1 MKVKKKIARM
11 MTLCGITGLIAVG
24 GTAAYLTDYDS
35 VVNEFTVGKVDIE
48 LDEPNWTP
56 GEHIDI
62 EPSEEIR
69 KDPQITNTGV
79 NDSFVYLEVSI
90 PTADVITADEEGNR
104 IEKKLTEL
112 FTYTKSADWTQ
123 LEAKMLNG
131 NKVYTYCY
139 NKILKP
145 LETTTALF
153 DTVTFA
159 NIIEG
164 QLDTAHLDVPVRAYA
179 IQTVNTGGDAGT
191 IIQQAATAF
200 QKYVKQNLGQNGAV
214 SS

>member
-1 MKVKKKIARM
+1 MKKNIVKIV
-11 MTLCGITGLIAVG
+11 TLCGIGGLLAVG

-56 GEHIDI
+56 NEHVDI
-62 EPSEEIR
+62 EPTEEIR

-90 PTADVITADEEGNR
+90 PTAEVITADIEGNR
-104 IEKKLTEL
+104 VEKKLTEL

-145 LETTTALF
+145 SQTTTALF
-153 DTVTFA
+153 ETVTFA
-159 NIIEG
+159 NVIEG
-164 QLDTAHLDVPVRAYA
+164 QLDTAHLEVPVRAYA

-191 IIQQAATAF
+191 IVQQAATAF

-214 SS
+214 LS